1 MARQERA
8 IRTRNAV
15 LTAAAAVFAER
26 GYEAATIQ
34 EILERAAVTKGA
46 LYFHFPSKE
55 DLARGVLDH
64 AVTEPPPEQ
73 PLKLQSFVDM
83 GLILAHRLPR
93 EPLLRGAARIAA
105 DQSNQ
110 RFFGKPWH
118 DWVMLTSQQI
128 VAAQGQGEVLPHV
141 DPERTAQTMVGSFTG
156 IQLMSQAA
164 TEMADFEER
173 ISLLYDLVL
182 PSIAVPGVLGRL
194 DTRPERGARAF
205 AEARAAAE
213 GHDHAD
219 PGRPDAF
226 GAGRPTAR
234 TA

>member
-73 PLKLQSFVDM
+73 PLKMQSFVDM

-118 DWVMLTSQQI
+118 DWVQLTSQQI
-128 VAAQGQGEVLPHV
+128 TAAQGQGEVLPHV

-194 DTRPERGARAF
+194 DTSPERGARAF
-205 AEARAAAE
+205 AEARASAE
-213 GHDHAD
+213 GHDPAD
-219 PGRPDAF
+219 SGQPDAF
-226 GAGRPTAR
+226 DASRPVAR

>member
-213 GHDHAD
+213 GDDPAD
-219 PGRPDAF
+219 SGQPGVFGTGRPA
-226 GAGRPTAR
+226 AR

>member
-64 AVTEPPPEQ
+64 AVTEPPPDQ
-73 PLKLQSFVDM
+73 PLKMQSFVDM

-118 DWVMLTSQQI
+118 DWTMLTSQQI
-128 VAAQGQGEVLPHV
+128 IAAQGQGEVLPHV

-194 DTRPERGARAF
+194 DTSPLRGARAF
-205 AEARAAAE
+205 AEARASAE
-213 GHDHAD
+213 GHDPVD
-219 PGRPDAF
+219 SGQPDVFGVERPA
-226 GAGRPTAR
+226 AR

>member
-118 DWVMLTSQQI
+118 DWTQLTSQQI

-205 AEARAAAE
+205 AEARARAE
-213 GHDHAD
+213 DQELEDSGQ
-219 PGRPDAF
+219 PGTF
-226 GAGRPTAR
+226 GAGRPAAR
-234 TA
+234 TV

>member
-73 PLKLQSFVDM
+73 PLKMQSFVDM

-118 DWVMLTSQQI
+118 DWVQLTSQQI
-128 VAAQGQGEVLPHV
+128 TAAQGQGEVLPHV
-141 DPERTAQTMVGSFTG
+141 DPVRTAQTMVGSFTG

-194 DTRPERGARAF
+194 DTSPQRGARAF
-205 AEARAAAE
+205 AEARASAE
-213 GHDHAD
+213 DHDPAD
-219 PGRPDAF
+219 SGPPDVFDVGRPAV
-226 GAGRPTAR
+226 R